1 MVLIHNENGLIVIC
15 KYKIIIS
22 NLIQKFITYDSQM
35 EYGKRV
41 NNLYECHN
49 IIYKKGIMHYPVRSL
64 LIIDA
69 VIKQEFTIHHFI
81 YYLIY
86 EAVRIIK
93 RRSKHFT
100 EYDVY
105 ELIEDNMFHAYNCYA
120 VPMFDKIHSLYNYMY
135 PNKADIFDIII
146 SALFKRLIQSPNNAI
161 TNFVALTKNDLMIHY
176 TNDDCL
182 IDFDFICN
190 NIKYIDIYNQNH
202 NDSNDVDFV
211 EFYKQTV
218 AKERLQIYEAEL
230 IETTWHPD
238 RIMEWCFDNEEK
250 NDNDW
255 CVDNEEKN
263 DIDDI

>member
-1 MVLIHNENGLIVIC
+1 MTTIENNNIENIC

-22 NLIQKFITYDSQM
+22 NLMQKFITYDSSM
-35 EYGKRV
+35 EYGKLV

-49 IIYKKGIMHYPVRSL
+49 IIYKKNLMYYPTRS
-64 LIIDA
+64 IIDA
-69 VIKQEFTIHHFI
+69 EIIKQTFTIHHFI

-105 ELIEDNMFHAYNCYA
+105 ELIEDNMIHAYNCYA
-120 VPMFDKIHSLYNYMY
+120 VPMFDKMRSLYNYMH
-135 PNKADIFDIII
+135 PNKADIIV
-146 SALFKRLIQSPNNAI
+146 SALFKRLMQSPNYAI
-161 TNFVALTKNDLMIHY
+161 TDFTSLTKDDLMMHY

-218 AKERLQIYEAEL
+218 ANERLQIYEAEL

-238 RIMEWCFDNEEK
+238 RFMDWCFDNEEK
-250 NDNDW
+250 NDI
-255 CVDNEEKN
+255 
-263 DIDDI
+263 DIEVL